1 VFAPHYGIFAVT
13 SLAGTVSLD
22 LRRPDSDTKLDIE
35 LIQFWPGHADRD
47 SDNIEFGP
55 GCFYKHPDHISD
67 VAVGDSG
74 THVLFL
80 VKQEEPYLEL
90 YLGLV
95 HFVPPPVLHTIFRKL
110 DTGDVKLSSCRHI
123 GLDDS
128 LGLVAIMDEER
139 QVTTI
144 SYV

>member
-1 VFAPHYGIFAVT
+1 LFAPHYGIFAVA
-13 SLAGTVSLD
+13 SLAGD
-22 LRRPDSDTKLDIE
+22 LRRADSTSKLN
-35 LIQFWPGHADRD
+35 LITFWPGHADRG

-55 GCFYKHPDHISD
+55 GCFYQHPDHISE

-80 VKQEEPYLEL
+80 IKQEEPYLEP

-95 HFVPPPVLHTIFRKL
+95 HFVPLPVPHTIFRKL
-110 DTGDVKLSSCRHI
+110 DTGDVKLSSCRQI

-128 LGLVAIMDEER
+128 LGLVAIMDEEG

-144 SYV
+144 SYA